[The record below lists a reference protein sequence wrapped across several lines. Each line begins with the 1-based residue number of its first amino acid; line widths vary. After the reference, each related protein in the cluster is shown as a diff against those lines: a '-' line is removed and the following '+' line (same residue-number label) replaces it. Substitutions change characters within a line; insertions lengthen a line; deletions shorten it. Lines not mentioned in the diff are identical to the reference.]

1 TLRAALGTVGYLG
14 LVALLS
20 FGIGAALRDTAGA
33 LTTVLSLLYVL
44 PILAQFLPDE
54 NLHLREHLRR
64 YAPMS
69 AGLAIQATRR
79 LDTLPI
85 GPWAGCGLLAAYA
98 AGALV
103 LGLLVFRSRDA

>member
-1 TLRAALGTVGYLG
+1 M
-14 LVALLS
+14 
-20 FGIGAALRDTAGA
+20 
-33 LTTVLSLLYVL
+33 LSLLYVL
-44 PILAQFLPDE
+44 PILAQFVPYE
-54 NLHLREHLRR
+54 HLREQLRR

-85 GPWAGCGLLAAYA
+85 GPWAGLGLLASYA

-103 LGLLVFRSRDA
+103 LGHVLFRYRDA